1 MTKGLDELGIIPG
14 LHIKGSLHFDWGAY
28 GEFIRSAEIGIM
40 ADGYIKDVPILADNE
55 EMGIN
60 NNQNIYLNLFVN
72 LRLGRRK

>member
-1 MTKGLDELGIIPG
+1 
-14 LHIKGSLHFDWGAY
+14 
-28 GEFIRSAEIGIM
+28 M